1 MIVYVDVDDTLVRW
15 YGTKCIPRVSVI
27 EKLKARA
34 QAGDRLFLWSRAG
47 DEQARKVAEDLGLT
61 ELFEAIL
68 PKPEHIIDDE
78 PLAEW
83 EFCSYEYPW

>member
-15 YGTKCIPRVSVI
+15 CGSKCIPRVSVI
-27 EKLKARA
+27 DKIKQRA
-34 QAGDRLFLWSRAG
+34 KDGDRLFLWSRAG
-47 DEQARKVAEDLGLT
+47 DEAAARVAEELGIT

-78 PLAEW
+78 PFADW
-83 EFCSYEYPW
+83 KFCSYEYPW